1 MIEIIYQHAD
11 RMQGYI
17 QAEFLGQI
25 AELLKK
31 EKANHIKSF
40 TNEGRFFD
48 ILEKA
53 RSVCLWQGPIKG
65 AGAFDVLETLAPEGF
80 LIVAA
85 RVESRP
91 HTVLLLHDLPDSVE
105 AIRKRLGIPDDLDE
119 DDLREW
125 LAKHQDLADLW
136 LNDPGLKKLRANPSL
151 LNHL

>member
-1 MIEIIYQHAD
+1 M
-11 RMQGYI
+11 
-17 QAEFLGQI
+17 
-25 AELLKK
+25 
-31 EKANHIKSF
+31 
-40 TNEGRFFD
+40 
-48 ILEKA
+48 
-53 RSVCLWQGPIKG
+53 
-65 AGAFDVLETLAPEGF
+65 
-80 LIVAA
+80 IVAA